1 MKKESGF
8 VEKYMQM
15 VKNCLPC
22 GGDREKAMQTL
33 EQMIQLFLEE
43 EPNAAYADLEQALG
57 SPQYMAKT
65 LAKRDDGAFYRQ
77 TQRTYQRM
85 IFVLSIL
92 LLLAVWLAIYAH
104 GHPRCIVEE
113 DPIVREAVLQEENW
127 DYVAKYGL
135 GYICDDENRIV
146 SAVDYQGNKVRV
158 DRKGIPLDKQSYY
171 ITEEDKERIRNRE
184 LEFGNER

>member
-1 MKKESGF
+1 MRKEHFF

-22 GGDREKAMQTL
+22 GRDGKKAMQTL
-33 EQMIQLFLEE
+33 ERMIQAFLAE
-43 EPNAAYADLEQALG
+43 EPDAAYADLEQALG
-57 SPQYMAKT
+57 SPEYMART
-65 LAKRDDGAFYRQ
+65 LAEQDDYRQ
-77 TQRTYQRM
+77 TEKAYQRV
-85 IFVLSIL
+85 IFILSIL
-92 LLLAVWLAIYAH
+92 LVLAAGLAVYAH

-113 DPIVREAVLQEENW
+113 DPIVRETVLQEENW

-158 DRKGIPLDKQSYY
+158 DRKGIPLDEQIYY

-184 LEFGNER
+184 LEFGNEK